1 MDGVLFTKDG
11 KTLVR
16 YSVGKS
22 ATSYTIPDG
31 TEIIE
36 ECAFMQTATG
46 MQQKPGKLQTV
57 TFLRSLKQIKSGA
70 FRQTSLTSVQR
81 PSNVT
86 FGSYIFD
93 CSKTLATVTT
103 EPGVTKIPDKAFW
116 GCEKLTSVTLGD
128 SVTAIGVSAFERTGL
143 TGIDLNKVTD
153 IGNYAFYGSKL
164 TTVTVP
170 AAAKTG
176 TARS

>member
-1 MDGVLFTKDG
+1 M
-11 KTLVR
+11 
-16 YSVGKS
+16 
-22 ATSYTIPDG
+22 
-31 TEIIE
+31 
-36 ECAFMQTATG
+36 
-46 MQQKPGKLQTV
+46 
-57 TFLRSLKQIKSGA
+57 
-70 FRQTSLTSVQR
+70 
-81 PSNVT
+81 
-86 FGSYIFD
+86 
-93 CSKTLATVTT
+93 
-103 EPGVTKIPDKAFW
+103 TKIPDKAFW

>member
-1 MDGVLFTKDG
+1 
-11 KTLVR
+11 
-16 YSVGKS
+16 
-22 ATSYTIPDG
+22 
-31 TEIIE
+31 
-36 ECAFMQTATG
+36 

-57 TFLRSLKQIKSGA
+57 TFPRSLKQIKSGA
-70 FRQTSLTSVQR
+70 FRQTSLTSVQL
-81 PSNVT
+81 PANVT

-116 GCEKLTSVTLGD
+116 GCEKLTSVTL
-128 SVTAIGVSAFERTGL
+128 IGVSACERTGL

>member
-46 MQQKPGKLQTV
+46 MQQKPGKQST
-57 TFLRSLKQIKSGA
+57 
-70 FRQTSLTSVQR
+70 
-81 PSNVT
+81 
-86 FGSYIFD
+86 
-93 CSKTLATVTT
+93 
-103 EPGVTKIPDKAFW
+103 W
-116 GCEKLTSVTLGD
+116 G
-128 SVTAIGVSAFERTGL
+128 I
-143 TGIDLNKVTD
+143 
-153 IGNYAFYGSKL
+153 Y
-164 TTVTVP
+164 
-170 AAAKTG
+170 
-176 TARS
+176 